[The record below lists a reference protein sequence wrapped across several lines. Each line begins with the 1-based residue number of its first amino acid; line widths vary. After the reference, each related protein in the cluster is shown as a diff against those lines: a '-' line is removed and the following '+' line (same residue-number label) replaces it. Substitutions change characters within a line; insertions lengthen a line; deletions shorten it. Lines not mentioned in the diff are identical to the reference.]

1 MEDSH
6 TAELQLD
13 EDNRTKNAF
22 FAVYDGHGGMWF
34 PVVAAGRIISN
45 LRRFGFSNMNRS
57 ERSQVRGHQRLQTSG
72 RRTDLQGRE
81 LPRGSEDGVF
91 GDRRGHLEK

>member
-34 PVVAAGRIISN
+34 LVVPCRAHHPDRRRSN
-45 LRRFGFSNMNRS
+45 FLNANRS
-57 ERSQVRGHQRLQTSG
+57 KCRQVRGNQCLQASG
-72 RRTDLQGRE
+72 GRADL
-81 LPRGSEDGVF
+81 
-91 GDRRGHLEK
+91 